1 MNKEQIKKVIDT
13 LKPKMSFG
21 HDDIPTKI
29 VKIASEHILRPLT
42 HIINQSLDSG
52 VVPGQFKMAK
62 VISIFKAGDPEQLQ
76 NYRPVSLLPVFSKIY
91 EKIMFKKIMSF
102 LNSQNILYKHQ
113 YGFRPKHSTI
123 HPIIHLLN
131 NCAQANNNNPRKFT
145 LSIFCDLSKAFDV
158 INHNILIRKL
168 EHYGIRGKAK
178 TWIANYLA
186 NRSQYVQFENCKSE
200 SQKIECG
207 VPQGSILG
215 PLLYLLYVNDIT
227 NCTKANILSVA
238 DDTSLF
244 VNNSN
249 ITELYEHANTEIQK
263 LFVWF
268 CSNRLS
274 LNAKKT
280 KYLVIKSPQQQCD
293 LSNLY
298 ITINEINLERIGKDC
313 KEQSTKL
320 VSISMKI

>member
-1 MNKEQIKKVIDT
+1 MEPVNKEQIKKVIDT

-52 VVPGQFKMAK
+52 VVPGQLKMAK
-62 VISIFKAGDPEQLQ
+62 VIPIFKAGDPEQLQ

-145 LSIFCDLSKAFDV
+145 LSIFV
-158 INHNILIRKL
+158 
-168 EHYGIRGKAK
+168 
-178 TWIANYLA
+178 
-186 NRSQYVQFENCKSE
+186 
-200 SQKIECG
+200 
-207 VPQGSILG
+207 
-215 PLLYLLYVNDIT
+215 
-227 NCTKANILSVA
+227 
-238 DDTSLF
+238 
-244 VNNSN
+244 
-249 ITELYEHANTEIQK
+249 
-263 LFVWF
+263 
-268 CSNRLS
+268 
-274 LNAKKT
+274 
-280 KYLVIKSPQQQCD
+280 
-293 LSNLY
+293 
-298 ITINEINLERIGKDC
+298 
-313 KEQSTKL
+313 
-320 VSISMKI
+320 